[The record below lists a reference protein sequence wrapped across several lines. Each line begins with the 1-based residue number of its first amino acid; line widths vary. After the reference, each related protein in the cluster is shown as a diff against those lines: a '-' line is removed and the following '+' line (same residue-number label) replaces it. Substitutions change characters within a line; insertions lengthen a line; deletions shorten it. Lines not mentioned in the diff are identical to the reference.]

1 MGVRE
6 MSVVEKQKGHG
17 GKGMQSEGRA
27 NLSQAVASK
36 SKKFV
41 IRFFY
46 YLVLCSLSF
55 VFLYPFITMIVTSF
69 MSDSDLIN
77 ITVKWLP
84 SGLGWSNYKIAIQQL
99 GYQRYVINSLIIAT
113 LSTVGHVISCSFIGY
128 GFARYEFKLK
138 GVCFAIVILSMLVP
152 VQTVIFP
159 LYIQY
164 SKMGWLDSYLP
175 LIVPTFFGY
184 GLNGAFFIFLF
195 RQFFQGL
202 PKEMEEAARIDGCG
216 AFRTF
221 FKIMLPMSRSS
232 ILVATVLSFVWH
244 WNDYFEPNIYLTS
257 PWKGVLPSRLP
268 GLYALLDTE
277 EAMDLVME
285 EGGFT
290 FNKAMLMAGT
300 FMVILPV
307 LIVYAFLQ
315 KKFMEGVERSG
326 LTGM

>member
-1 MGVRE
+1 MNVLT
-6 MSVVEKQKGHG
+6 KQKEHMRAAVV
-17 GKGMQSEGRA
+17 KG
-27 NLSQAVASK
+27 NVSQMAAAK

-41 IRFFY
+41 VRFFY

-55 VFLYPFITMIVTSF
+55 VFLYPFITMIVTSL
-69 MSDSDLIN
+69 MSDADLIN

-84 SGLGWSNYKIAIQQL
+84 SGFRWSNYKIAMEQL
-99 GYQRYVINSLIIAT
+99 SYQRYLKNSMIIAT
-113 LSTVGHVISCSFIGY
+113 AATIGHVISCSFIGY
-128 GFARYEFKLK
+128 GFARYKFKLK
-138 GVCFAIVILSMLVP
+138 GLCFALVILSMLVP
-152 VQTVIFP
+152 VQTIIFP

-164 SKMGWLDSYLP
+164 SKWRWMDTYLP

-195 RQFFQGL
+195 RQFFMGL

-221 FKIMLPMSRSS
+221 FKIMLPMSKSS

-244 WNDYFEPNIYLTS
+244 WNDYFEPNIYIRTAG
-257 PWKGVLPSRLP
+257 KRVLPRRLP
-268 GLYALLDTE
+268 GLYALMDTE
-277 EAMDLVME
+277 DAMDLVME
-285 EGGFT
+285 EDGFT

-300 FMVILPV
+300 FLVILPV

-315 KKFMEGVERSG
+315 RKFMEGVERSG

>member
-1 MGVRE
+1 M
-6 MSVVEKQKGHG
+6 KKN
-17 GKGMQSEGRA
+17 GRSA
-27 NLSQAVASK
+27 GNLPQAVASK

-46 YLVLCSLSF
+46 YLVLCSLAF

-69 MSDSDLIN
+69 MSDEDLLN

-84 SGLGWSNYKIAIQQL
+84 SGFKWGNYRIAMEQL
-99 GYQRYVINSLIIAT
+99 GYKRYVKNSLFIAT
-113 LSTVGHVISCSFIGY
+113 LSTVGHVLSCSFIGY
-128 GFARYEFKLK
+128 GFARYKFKLK
-138 GVCFAIVILSMLVP
+138 SVCFAVVILSMLVP
-152 VQTVIFP
+152 AQTTIFP
-159 LYIQY
+159 MYIQY
-164 SKMGWLDSYLP
+164 SKMGWVDSYLP

-216 AFRTF
+216 ALQTF
-221 FKIMLPMSRSS
+221 FRIMLPMSRSS

-244 WNDYFEPNIYLTS
+244 WNDYFEPNVYLMTQG
-257 PWKGVLPSRLP
+257 KRVLPSRLP
-268 GLYALLDTE
+268 ALYKLLNTE
-277 EAMDLVME
+277 EAMDLVMD

-290 FNKAMLMAGT
+290 FNSAMLMAGT
-300 FMVILPV
+300 FLVILPV

>member
-1 MGVRE
+1 M
-6 MSVVEKQKGHG
+6 KGQG
-17 GKGMQSEGRA
+17 SGNTSLVIATKG
-27 NLSQAVASK
+27 
-36 SKKFV
+36 KKFV
-41 IRFFY
+41 VRFFY

-55 VFLYPFITMIVTSF
+55 VFLYPFITMIVTSL

-77 ITVKWLP
+77 ITIKWIP
-84 SGLGWSNYKIAIQQL
+84 SGFKWSNYKIAFQQL
-99 GYQRYVINSLIIAT
+99 DYKRYVLNSLLIGTVAT
-113 LSTVGHVISCSFIGY
+113 LGHVISCSFIGY
-128 GFARYEFKLK
+128 GFARYQFKFK
-138 GVCFAIVILSMLVP
+138 GLCFAIVILSMLVP
-152 VQTVIFP
+152 VQTIIFP

-175 LIVPTFFGY
+175 LLVPTFFGY

-195 RQFFQGL
+195 RQFFLGL

-232 ILVATVLSFVWH
+232 ILVTVVLSFVWH
-244 WNDYFEPNIYLTS
+244 WNDYFEPNVYIRS
-257 PWKGVLPSRLP
+257 MAKMVLPSRLP
-268 GLYALLDTE
+268 GLYALMDTE
-277 EAMDLVME
+277 DAMDLVME

-300 FMVILPV
+300 FLVILPV
-307 LIVYAFLQ
+307 LVVYAFLQ

>member
-1 MGVRE
+1 MSILTKRKERPARSPMSRENLAMAATAKGKKLVVR
-6 MSVVEKQKGHG
+6 
-17 GKGMQSEGRA
+17 
-27 NLSQAVASK
+27 
-36 SKKFV
+36 
-41 IRFFY
+41 IFY

-55 VFLYPFITMIVTSF
+55 VFLYPFIKMIVTSL
-69 MSDSDLIN
+69 MSDSDLLDV
-77 ITVKWLP
+77 TVNWLP
-84 SGLGWSNYKIAIQQL
+84 NELRWSNYKIAMDQLAYWRYIQ
-99 GYQRYVINSLIIAT
+99 NSLIITVGA
-113 LSTVGHVISCSFIGY
+113 TVGHVVSCSFIGY
-128 GFARYEFKLK
+128 GFARYKFKLK

-152 VQTVIFP
+152 VQTLIFP

-164 SKMGWLDSYLP
+164 SKMNWLNTFLP
-175 LIVPTFFGY
+175 LIVPAFFGY

-195 RQFFQGL
+195 RQFFIGL

-221 FKIMLPMSRSS
+221 FKIMLPMSKSS

-244 WNDYFEPNIYLTS
+244 WNDYFEPNIYV
-257 PWKGVLPSRLP
+257 KEVIKRVLPSRLP
-268 GLYALLDTE
+268 GLYALVGAE
-277 EAMDLVME
+277 EAMDMVME
-285 EGGFT
+285 EDGFM
-290 FNKAMLMAGT
+290 FNEAMLMAGT

>member
-1 MGVRE
+1 MNVFA
-6 MSVVEKQKGHG
+6 KQKKRMELFKREIGSG
-17 GKGMQSEGRA
+17 
-27 NLSQAVASK
+27 NASLTIMAK
-36 SKKFV
+36 SKKIV
-41 IRFFY
+41 IRLIY

-55 VFLYPFITMIVTSF
+55 VFLYPFITMIVTSL
-69 MSDSDLIN
+69 MSDADLLN

-84 SGLGWSNYKIAIQQL
+84 SGFRWSNYKIAMDQL
-99 GYQRYVINSLIIAT
+99 GYQRYVVNSLIIAT
-113 LSTVGHVISCSFIGY
+113 VGTIGHVLSCSFIGY
-128 GFARYEFKLK
+128 GFARYNFKFK
-138 GVCFAIVILSMLVP
+138 GACFAIVIFSMLVP

-175 LIVPTFFGY
+175 LLVPTFFGY

-195 RQFFQGL
+195 RQFFMGL

-216 AFRTF
+216 ALRTF

-232 ILVATVLSFVWH
+232 ILVAVVLSFVWH
-244 WNDYFEPNIYLTS
+244 WNDYFEPNIYIRTIKKS
-257 PWKGVLPSRLP
+257 VLPSRLP
-268 GLYALLDTE
+268 GLYGLLDSE
-277 EAMDLVME
+277 DAMDLVMD
-285 EGGFT
+285 EGAFT

-300 FMVILPV
+300 FLVILPL

>member
-1 MGVRE
+1 
-6 MSVVEKQKGHG
+6 MSVLTKRKDRTERSRMSRENLTLAATAKG
-17 GKGMQSEGRA
+17 
-27 NLSQAVASK
+27 
-36 SKKFV
+36 KKLV
-41 IRFFY
+41 VRIFY

-55 VFLYPFITMIVTSF
+55 VFLYPFIKMIVTSL
-69 MSDSDLIN
+69 MSDSDLLDV
-77 ITVKWLP
+77 TVSWLP
-84 SGLGWSNYKIAIQQL
+84 NELRWSNYKIAMDQLAYWRYIQ
-99 GYQRYVINSLIIAT
+99 NSLIITIGAT
-113 LSTVGHVISCSFIGY
+113 LGHVISCSFIGY
-128 GFARYEFKLK
+128 GFARYKFKLK

-152 VQTVIFP
+152 VQTLIFP

-164 SKMGWLDSYLP
+164 SKMNWLDTFLP
-175 LIVPTFFGY
+175 LIVPAFFGY

-195 RQFFQGL
+195 RQFFMGL

-221 FKIMLPMSRSS
+221 FKIMLPMSKSS

-244 WNDYFEPNIYLTS
+244 WNDYFEPNIYV
-257 PWKGVLPSRLP
+257 KEVIKRVLPSRLP
-268 GLYALLDTE
+268 GLYALVGAED
-277 EAMDLVME
+277 AMDMVME
-285 EGGFT
+285 EDGFT
-290 FNKAMLMAGT
+290 FNEAMLMAGT

>member
-1 MGVRE
+1 
-6 MSVVEKQKGHG
+6 MSVLTKQMDHTQTAKQRT
-17 GKGMQSEGRA
+17 KA
-27 NLSQAVASK
+27 KNSQAIAAK
-36 SKKFV
+36 GKRFV
-41 IRFFY
+41 VRFFF

-69 MSDSDLIN
+69 MSDADLIN

-84 SGLGWSNYKIAIQQL
+84 SSFRWSNYKIAWEQL
-99 GYQRYVINSLIIAT
+99 GYSRYVVNSLIIAT
-113 LSTVGHVISCSFIGY
+113 VGTIGHVVSCSFIGY
-128 GFARYEFKLK
+128 GFARYNFRLK

-152 VQTVIFP
+152 VQTIIFP

-164 SKMGWLDSYLP
+164 SKMQWLDTYLP
-175 LIVPTFFGY
+175 LLVPTFFGY

-216 AFRTF
+216 AFKTF

-232 ILVATVLSFVWH
+232 ILVTTVLSFVWH
-244 WNDYFEPNIYLTS
+244 WNDYFEPNIYIRSLG
-257 PWKGVLPSRLP
+257 KRVLPSRLP
-268 GLYALLDTE
+268 GLFALMDTE
-277 EAMDLVME
+277 DAMDLVME
-285 EGGFT
+285 DGGFT

-300 FMVILPV
+300 FLVILPV
-307 LIVYAFLQ
+307 LVVYAFLQ